1 MKSHLALRTFPYTY
15 SRGWAPRSLRANLC
29 DNFLQTHIPSYKII
43 FLVSLQPSRA
53 FSINR
58 RGVLRTGDFMG
69 TSCPQPMQGVLRLPH
84 KCFQSLAHGSS
95 FSRSKGMAGCFLS
108 PLLTLRSHTAP
119 APLLAP
125 WGGTHVL
132 GTPLWF
138 MPVCTQLGW
147 LGVPLGLC
155 LVLWILCHPTAL
167 CASCPPNVQPGP
179 GGCFHLANSTFVKVP
194 AGNPLCCAL
203 CCRSPGVCHGSIEKK
218 KYHEII
224 SGRALEAGIALA
236 G

>member
-29 DNFLQTHIPSYKII
+29 DNFLQTHIPSYEII

-84 KCFQSLAHGSS
+84 KCFQSLARGSS

-132 GTPLWF
+132 GTPLWVYASVHTARLVGCPF
-138 MPVCTQLGW
+138 GALFSAVDPVPPYSPMCKLSSK
-147 LGVPLGLC
+147 
-155 LVLWILCHPTAL
+155 
-167 CASCPPNVQPGP
+167 CAAWTRRLLSFGK
-179 GGCFHLANSTFVKVP
+179 FHI
-194 AGNPLCCAL
+194 C
-203 CCRSPGVCHGSIEKK
+203 
-218 KYHEII
+218 
-224 SGRALEAGIALA
+224 
-236 G
+236 